1 MGTLKLDKDK
11 IPNHL
16 AIIMDGNG
24 RWARKIGENRSI
36 GHQNGVN
43 SVRETVES
51 CVEFGVKYLTL
62 YAFSTENWSRPKEE
76 VDALMTILVNSIASE
91 LPTMMQNKIKLT
103 TVGNTDALPE
113 ECRAVLQRTKD
124 QTAGHD
130 KLTLNLALSYSG
142 RWDLTRAVQKIA
154 QQVKD
159 GDLDVFSISEEVISR
174 HLTTNFLP
182 DPDLMIRTSG
192 EFRLSNFLLWE
203 LAYTEIYISD
213 VLWPDFTREHLL
225 DAFVSYQKRERRYG
239 KTGDQMNNI

>member
-11 IPNHL
+11 VPNHL

-24 RWARKIGENRSI
+24 RWAKKIGENRSI

-62 YAFSTENWSRPKEE
+62 YAFSTENWSRPKQE

-91 LPTMMQNKIKLT
+91 LPTMIQNKIKLT

-113 ECRAVLQRTKD
+113 DCREVLQRTKD
-124 QTAGHD
+124 QTASHD

-142 RWDLTRAVQKIA
+142 RWDLTRAVQNIA

-159 GDLDVFSISEEVISR
+159 GDLDVFSINEEVISR

-239 KTGDQMNNI
+239 KTGDQMNNN